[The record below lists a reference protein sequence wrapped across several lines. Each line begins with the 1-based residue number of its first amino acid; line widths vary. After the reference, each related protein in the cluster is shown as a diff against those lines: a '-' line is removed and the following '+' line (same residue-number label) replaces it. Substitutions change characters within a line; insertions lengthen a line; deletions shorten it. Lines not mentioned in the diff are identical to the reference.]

1 LRIEEGGLRSVGKA
15 DGRVLERLRWRSRR
29 GMLELDLIL
38 TRFLQT
44 KVEALSQ
51 EEIGIFD
58 EVLRLSDKDFLDL
71 LMGRA
76 ECLDQRIKPMIDM
89 IRAA

>member
-1 LRIEEGGLRSVGKA
+1 MTIEGKA

-29 GMLELDLIL
+29 GLLELELIL

-44 KVEALSQ
+44 KLETLSQ
-51 EEIGIFD
+51 EEIGIFE
-58 EVLRLSDKDFLDL
+58 EVLWLSDNYFLDL
-71 LMGRA
+71 LMGRT
-76 ECLDQRIKPMIDM
+76 ECLDQRIKPVIDM